1 MDVRLDVHFFLKKI
15 TRQNRYICMKID
27 ITIPE
32 SLSEITLS
40 QYQKFIRIQ
49 QTNDDEQFLTAKMI
63 EIFCD
68 IDPSHVMKLRV
79 SDANAIVE
87 TLTDMLQ
94 QKSKLVKKFKMN
106 GVQYGWIP
114 ELDSMTFGEYVDLDT
129 HISDWDGME
138 KAMAVLYRPIKNE
151 YGHKYEIEEYD
162 IEQHTLMGGMPMDAV
177 LGTFDFFL
185 NLGNELSQIM
195 MNYSTKQRETNL
207 VQYINSD
214 QNGVGSKVYSDYL
227 AGILQNL
234 NISQN

>member
-1 MDVRLDVHFFLKKI
+1 
-15 TRQNRYICMKID
+15 MKID

-68 IDPSHVMKLRV
+68 IDPSNVMKLRV

-87 TLTDMLQ
+87 TLSEMLQ
-94 QKSKLVKKFKMN
+94 QQPKLKQKFTMD
-106 GVQYGWIP
+106 GVEYGWIP

-129 HISDWDGME
+129 YIGDWDGME
-138 KAMAVLYRPIKNE
+138 KAMAVLYRPIKNKH
-151 YGHKYEIEEYD
+151 GHKYQIEEYNTD
-162 IEQHTLMGGMPMDAV
+162 QHTVMGGMPMDAV
-177 LGTFDFFL
+177 LGTFGFFL
-185 NLGNELSQIM
+185 TLGNELSQIM

-214 QNGVGSKVYSDYL
+214 QNGDGSNLYSDYL
-227 AGILQNL
+227 TGILQNL